1 MLLRL
6 DSLLPQL
13 SCECA
18 LPWVSLL
25 ATQLVKKRPRSRLA
39 RLLLELSY
47 GCDVS
52 LVLEQVIRLEQ
63 ATELAQYNRM

>member
-1 MLLRL
+1 MLMELE
-6 DSLLPQL
+6 SLLPRL

-25 ATQLVKKRPRSRLA
+25 ATQLVKKRPQSRLA
-39 RLLLELSY
+39 RPLFELSY
-47 GCDVS
+47 GRDVS
-52 LVLEQVIRLEQ
+52 LVLEQAIRPEP

>member
-1 MLLRL
+1 MLMELE
-6 DSLLPQL
+6 SLLPRL

-18 LPWVSLL
+18 LPWVNLL

-39 RLLLELSY
+39 RPLFELSY
-47 GCDVS
+47 GRDVS
-52 LVLEQVIRLEQ
+52 LVLEQAIRPEQ

>member
-1 MLLRL
+1 MELE
-6 DSLLPQL
+6 SLLPRL

-18 LPWVSLL
+18 LPWGSLL

-39 RLLLELSY
+39 TPLFELSY
-47 GCDVS
+47 RRDVS
-52 LVLEQVIRLEQ
+52 LVLEQAIRPEQ

>member
-1 MLLRL
+1 MELEW
-6 DSLLPQL
+6 LLPRL

-39 RLLLELSY
+39 RPLFELSY
-47 GCDVS
+47 EHVS
-52 LVLEQVIRLEQ
+52 LVLEQAIRPE
-63 ATELAQYNRM
+63 